1 MVRTE
6 FLSAMKRL
14 KNLGYQVIFIS
25 KELTSEITLK
35 NGNKITTI
43 KPNLNDK
50 VANVLAGIVDLT
62 VRAFMDSDERYLQLE
77 KKENVFGGGRFNFKV
92 PVVKLDKDE
101 FIKALKDAQ
110 EGIKTYSRVESAR
123 EEKTGNETKEDGA
136 AALAK
141 GESNEDETN
150 EEESAATTAEDTTG
164 TNAAA
169 TTARGTTDTDEPE
182 KPAKRSRRSR
192 KASN

>member
-43 KPNLNDK
+43 KPNINDK

-62 VRAFMDSDERYLQLE
+62 VRAFMDGDERYLQLE
-77 KKENVFGGGRFNFKV
+77 KRKM
-92 PVVKLDKDE
+92 
-101 FIKALKDAQ
+101 
-110 EGIKTYSRVESAR
+110 S
-123 EEKTGNETKEDGA
+123 
-136 AALAK
+136 LAVAGLISK
-141 GESNEDETN
+141 CQL
-150 EEESAATTAEDTTG
+150 
-164 TNAAA
+164 
-169 TTARGTTDTDEPE
+169 
-182 KPAKRSRRSR
+182 
-192 KASN
+192 